1 MFQTHLFI
9 RNSMKKY
16 ILPAY
21 AAMLTAAALYTGY
34 AVYSESY
41 FVLSAEQAENI
52 VGKMNQIWFMYQSCR
67 AGA

>member
-1 MFQTHLFI
+1 MKNVL
-9 RNSMKKY
+9 NAVKKY
-16 ILPAY
+16 LLPAY

-41 FVLSAEQAENI
+41 FELSAEQAENI